1 MQSKKQSS
9 LVVDNGL
16 VELAGWLT
24 DLQMIIEK
32 NIAVEASTPHL
43 LNESPKLC
51 PTEEHCGG
59 TDLCSSLDEHLVPED
74 SDLPL
79 DMQSTDIVPSNGQLR
94 KLRKRSVS
102 TDEVVKK
109 PKKRKTSCDMVV
121 PVAKSEKK
129 TARRCSY
136 CATSTTPM
144 WRHGPVG
151 YDTLCNSCGVKW
163 KRGRILNEKAL
174 PKKISTKELKTAK
187 KAIEPLS
194 PVSPLLASLE
204 PQLDL
209 FITTVPDLTPETKEE
224 RCARL
229 IPITEYKSFK
239 SAEIEPVVPILE
251 ESLDSHLHKPYV
263 STFEL
268 PLPTRFTYPACTN
281 EDDIPHHFYP
291 SPSTISNIDER
302 KKYLS
307 EHLSNMPIHKLAQVL
322 CILEPLEND
331 EFKRALKNKRDAKV
345 DLEHMD
351 DSTWQSLCAL
361 SFNFN
366 KIKLFLQF
374 ILPAKIAFVSS
385 ISEFAI
391 PIATM
396 AHKYS
401 VLLPTYNERQN
412 LPVIIWLLCKTFQ
425 EHALDYEI
433 IIIDDNSPD
442 NTIEVARQL
451 QKVYGE
457 QHIVLRPRA
466 GKLGLGTAYVHGIQ
480 HSTGDFVIIMD
491 ADMSHHPKFIPE
503 FIQMQQQKNLD
514 IVTGTRYALG
524 GGVHGWDLR
533 RKLTSRVANYLA
545 DVLLDPKVSDLT
557 GSFRLYKKEVLSQL
571 IFVTKSKGYVFQME
585 MMVRARQH
593 NFSIGEIPITFVDR
607 VFGESKLGP
616 SEIVGYLKGLLGL
629 FLDS

>member
-1 MQSKKQSS
+1 MQPQIQSS

-32 NIAVEASTPHL
+32 NIAVEATTPHL

-51 PTEEHCGG
+51 PTEELYGSA
-59 TDLCSSLDEHLVPED
+59 DLCSSLDLHLVPED

-79 DMQSTDIVPSNGQLR
+79 DMHSTDIVPQNDQIR
-94 KLRKRSVS
+94 KLRKRSCS
-102 TDEVVKK
+102 TDDEVKK
-109 PKKRKTSCDMVV
+109 SKKRKVSCDMVV

-136 CATSTTPM
+136 CTTTSTPM

-163 KRGRILNEKAL
+163 KRGRILNENPI
-174 PKKISTKELKTAK
+174 PKKISTKDLKASK

-194 PVSPLLASLE
+194 PVSPVPSSLE
-204 PQLDL
+204 TPCKPSDL
-209 FITTVPDLTPETKEE
+209 FISPVPDLAVEPVEG

-229 IPITEYKSFK
+229 IPITDYKSFK
-239 SAEIEPVVPILE
+239 SADLEPVVPVMEEPLE
-251 ESLDSHLHKPYV
+251 SEPPKPYV
-263 STFEL
+263 STFDL
-268 PLPTRFTYPACTN
+268 PLPTCFTYPACTN
-281 EDDIPHHFYP
+281 DENDDPHQFYP
-291 SPSTISNIDER
+291 SPSTISNIEDR

-307 EHLSNMPIHKLAQVL
+307 DHLEIMPVHKLAQVL
-322 CILEPLEND
+322 CILEPLENE
-331 EFKRALKNKRDAKV
+331 EFKRALKNKRDA
-345 DLEHMD
+345 
-351 DSTWQSLCAL
+351 
-361 SFNFN
+361 
-366 KIKLFLQF
+366 
-374 ILPAKIAFVSS
+374 
-385 ISEFAI
+385 
-391 PIATM
+391 
-396 AHKYS
+396 
-401 VLLPTYNERQN
+401 
-412 LPVIIWLLCKTFQ
+412 KTFQ

-480 HSTGDFVIIMD
+480 HSTGDFIIIMD

-503 FIQMQQQKNLD
+503 FIQLQQQKNLD

-557 GSFRLYKKEVLSQL
+557 GSFRLYKKDVLSQL

-593 NFSIGEIPITFVDR
+593 NFTIGEVPITFVDR

-616 SEIVGYLKGLLGL
+616 SEIVGYLKGLVGL

>member
-1 MQSKKQSS
+1 MQSQIQSS
-9 LVVDNGL
+9 LAVDNGL

-32 NIAVEASTPHL
+32 NIAVEATTPHL

-51 PTEEHCGG
+51 PTEELYGSA
-59 TDLCSSLDEHLVPED
+59 DLCSSLDLHLVPED

-79 DMQSTDIVPSNGQLR
+79 DMHSTDIVPQNDQIR
-94 KLRKRSVS
+94 KLRKRSCS
-102 TDEVVKK
+102 TDDEVKK
-109 PKKRKTSCDMVV
+109 SKKRKVSCDMVV

-129 TARRCSY
+129 MARRCSY
-136 CATSTTPM
+136 CATTSTPM

-163 KRGRILNEKAL
+163 KRGRILNENPI
-174 PKKISTKELKTAK
+174 PKKISTKDLKASK

-194 PVSPLLASLE
+194 PVSPVPSPLE
-204 PQLDL
+204 TPCKPSDL
-209 FITTVPDLTPETKEE
+209 FISPVPDLAVEPIEG

-229 IPITEYKSFK
+229 IPITDYKSFK
-239 SAEIEPVVPILE
+239 SADLEPVVPVMEEPLE
-251 ESLDSHLHKPYV
+251 SEPPKPYI
-263 STFEL
+263 STFDL
-268 PLPTRFTYPACTN
+268 PLPTCFTYPACTN
-281 EDDIPHHFYP
+281 DENDDPHQFYP
-291 SPSTISNIDER
+291 SPSTISNIEDR

-307 EHLSNMPIHKLAQVL
+307 DHLEIMPVHKLAQVL
-322 CILEPLEND
+322 CILEPLENE
-331 EFKRALKNKRDAKV
+331 EFKRALKNKRDAKI
-345 DLEHMD
+345 
-351 DSTWQSLCAL
+351 SLL
-361 SFNFN
+361 SPEIT
-366 KIKLFLQF
+366 KVKLIPGF
-374 ILPAKIAFVSS
+374 IEVTTFFDFAKIAFVPS
-385 ISEFAI
+385 IISDFTI
-391 PIATM
+391 PIAMM

-480 HSTGDFVIIMD
+480 HSTGDFIIIMD

-503 FIQMQQQKNLD
+503 FIQLQQQKNLD

-557 GSFRLYKKEVLSQL
+557 GSFRLYKKDVLSQL

-593 NFSIGEIPITFVDR
+593 NFTIGEVPITFVDR

-616 SEIVGYLKGLLGL
+616 SEIVGYLKGLVGL